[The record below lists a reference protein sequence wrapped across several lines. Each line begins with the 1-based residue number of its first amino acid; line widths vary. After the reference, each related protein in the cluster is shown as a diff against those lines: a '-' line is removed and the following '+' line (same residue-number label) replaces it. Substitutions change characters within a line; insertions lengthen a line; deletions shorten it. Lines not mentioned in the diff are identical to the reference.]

1 MDFAKAFDALN
12 HKILP
17 TKLDYYRVRGIAIK
31 WFESY
36 LANRKSAIKIGLK
49 YTSFQA
55 VVCGVLQGSVYG
67 SLLLLIYINDIH
79 ISSSKVKFHLFAG
92 DMCIFH
98 SGKNLHTL
106 ENKLHGALKNI
117 SDWLISNKLTL
128 NVDESNLLFF
138 HMNRIQ
144 KADLNI
150 RLENE
155 KLKVKEFTKYVG
167 IYIDSKLTWRKQ
179 IQITTLSWKKE

>member
-12 HKILP
+12 HKILLK
-17 TKLDYYRVRGIAIK
+17 KLDYYGVRGIAIK

-36 LANRKSAIKIGLK
+36 LANRKSTIKIGLK
-49 YTSFQA
+49 YPSFQ

-67 SLLLLIYINDIH
+67 SLLLLIFINDIH

-92 DMCIFH
+92 DTCIFH

-117 SDWLISNKLTL
+117 SDWLKSNKLTL
-128 NVDESNLLFF
+128 NVDESNLLLF

-167 IYIDSKLTWRKQ
+167 IYIDSKLTWGKQ